1 MKQLILKE
9 LREQF
14 KVALIGLAL
23 FSVMLALAFAGHGTS
38 LQNAMWSQ
46 SVSESFQPLLRKEF
60 LVQTS
65 FFCGLFGTLLG
76 WLQIWSEHHPDLW
89 AFLVHR
95 PIQRGKI
102 LQSKVVAGL
111 LLYGVG
117 AGLPLLG
124 FVLLV
129 SIPGQ
134 VAAPFTWPMALPLVA
149 IFLVG
154 MVHYLAGLLT
164 GLRRARWFA
173 SRGFGVGL
181 AVVGTAGLFE
191 VPEFWHALLIVVAT
205 GTVLA
210 LAVWGSFQ
218 TGGIYRD
225 QPVAGKVALTLAST
239 ASCLVL
245 FALCFGVLVNLLS
258 PRGHQ
263 TYTHTYHQLT
273 RDGQV
278 HRITQ
283 HGMDEADIADLNG
296 QPVRDAKTGQLLVGV
311 KNSATRY
318 AFGLSATADAA
329 ARSRQT
335 GRYRRSYS
343 SPARFF
349 SPWANVNKVLWY
361 LTADGRLV
369 GYHRITRR
377 RVASL
382 RPSEPAGDEAGQAAR
397 FLLPNVYGHP
407 GFRNGVN
414 GGVLASVRTAYRVD
428 LEQGKLKPLLTLT
441 NGDSILGFTDQMS
454 VTPADNEGLALILSR
469 TGIYFCDLEGVM
481 KLALPYVPAASK
493 YPSVA
498 VVNLEA
504 TNTFAVRFDPPN
516 FPEPPAGAKLPT
528 HVKWVNGDGSVRK
541 QMDLPMLPPVSWQ
554 HNSPDRFFFPLL
566 PPAFPFWTW
575 DEPAR
580 HWHLLRSIPA
590 LLCAGIAWRL
600 GRRNHFSA
608 KAQVAWAFHHLIFG
622 LPGLLAFLAVQEWP
636 AKEPCSH
643 CHQPRAVDREQCD
656 HCHADFAPSEK
667 NGTEIF
673 APLTGN

>member
-14 KVALIGLAL
+14 KVALIGLVL
-23 FSVMLALAFAGHGTS
+23 LSVMLALAFAGYGSS
-38 LQNAMWSQ
+38 LQQAMWNQ
-46 SVSESFQPLLRKEF
+46 AGSESFQPLLRKE
-60 LVQTS
+60 LQVQIA

-76 WLQIWSEHHPDLW
+76 WLQIWSEQHPDLW

-95 PIQRGKI
+95 PIQRAKI

-111 LLYGVG
+111 LLYVLG

-134 VAAPFTWPMALPLVA
+134 VAAPFTWPMALPFAA

-154 MVHYLAGLLT
+154 GVHYLAGLLT

-181 AVVGTAGLFE
+181 AVVGTVGLFQ

-210 LAVWGSFQ
+210 VAVGGSFQ
-218 TGGIYRD
+218 TGGFYRG
-225 QPVAGKVALTLAST
+225 QSVPGKAALTLAST

-245 FALCFGVLVNLLS
+245 FALFFGVLGNLFS
-258 PRGHQ
+258 PRGNQ
-263 TYTHTYHQLT
+263 FYTHTYHQLT

-278 HRITQ
+278 YRITQ
-283 HGMDEADIADLNG
+283 HGMDEADITDLNG
-296 QPVRDAKTGQLLVGV
+296 QPVRDPKTGQLLVGV
-311 KNSATRY
+311 KNFATRY
-318 AFGLSATADAA
+318 AYGLRASVDAE

-335 GRYRRSYS
+335 GRYRRAFS
-343 SPARFF
+343 SQARFF
-349 SPWANVNKVLWY
+349 SPWAIENKTLWY

-369 GYHRITRR
+369 GYHGLTRR

-382 RPSEPAGDEAGQAAR
+382 TPPEPAGDGTPAGAH
-397 FLLPNVYGHP
+397 FLLPILYDYGAHLS
-407 GFRNGVN
+407 GMTV
-414 GGVLASVRTAYRVD
+414 GVLATARTAYRVA
-428 LEQGKLKPLLTLT
+428 LEQRELKPLLTVT
-441 NGDSILGFTDQMS
+441 KSDAILGYSSQMS
-454 VTPADNEGLALILSR
+454 PQADSKDGSALILSR
-469 TGIYFCDLEGVM
+469 TGIYFCDLEGEL
-481 KLALPYVPAASK
+481 KLALPYLPSASK
-493 YPSVA
+493 YPSVT
-498 VVNLEA
+498 VMNLEV

-516 FPEPPAGAKLPT
+516 FPVQPVAAKPPT
-528 HVKWVNGDGSVRK
+528 HVKWVNADGSIRE
-541 QMDLPMLPPVSWQ
+541 QMDLPALPSASWES
-554 HNSPDRFFFPLL
+554 SPDRFFFPLL

-575 DEPAR
+575 DKPVR
-580 HWHLLRSIPA
+580 LWHLLRFIPA
-590 LLCAGIAWRL
+590 LLCAAIAWHL
-600 GRRNHFSA
+600 GRRNHFPP
-608 KAQVAWAFHHLIFG
+608 KAQVAWAFHHLLFG
-622 LPGLLAFLAVQEWP
+622 LPGLLAFLAVQEWAP
-636 AKEPCSH
+636 KESCSQ
-643 CHQPRAVDREQCD
+643 CHRPRAVDRDHCE
-656 HCHADFAPSEK
+656 HCHAGFAPPEK